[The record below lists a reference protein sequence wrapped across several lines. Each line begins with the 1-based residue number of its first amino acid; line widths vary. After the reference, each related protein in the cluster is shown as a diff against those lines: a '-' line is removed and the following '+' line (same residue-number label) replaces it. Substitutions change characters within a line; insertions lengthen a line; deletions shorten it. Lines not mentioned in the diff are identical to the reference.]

1 MDNISWKSWAF
12 QACAHIRF
20 KPDRAAVEEELLAHL
35 EDKAE
40 AILRE
45 KELTVYEA
53 ERQALASM
61 GDADE
66 VGRAAGGG
74 VIAPGWAICGCGP
87 GGC

>member
-66 VGRAAGGG
+66 VGRQLAAVYRPWLGYL
-74 VIAPGWAICGCGP
+74 WLWS

>member
-40 AILRE
+40 AILRDAAATGCSRVVAIGGG
-45 KELTVYEA
+45 TVID
-53 ERQALASM
+53 Q
-61 GDADE
+61 G
-66 VGRAAGGG
+66 AGGG
-74 VIAPGWAICGCGP
+74 RRGEH
-87 GGC
+87 

>member
-45 KELTVYEA
+45 KELTVY
-53 ERQALASM
+53 
-61 GDADE
+61 
-66 VGRAAGGG
+66 
-74 VIAPGWAICGCGP
+74 
-87 GGC
+87 